1 MNVSAIIP
9 AYNAAKTIGMTLDS
23 VLAQTTVPYEIL
35 VFDDGST
42 DDTPA
47 ILEPYK
53 SRIKVFRQS
62 NQGVAHARNVLCAQA
77 QGDILAFLD
86 ADDIWHPRYLEV
98 QGKSIQ
104 EHPDAVAYF
113 TGHENLVG
121 YGNYQWRDDPLSLA
135 SAPELIGPK
144 DFVIRY
150 DRTPL
155 SFQMSC
161 FCFRKSMLA
170 KLGEEPFPPK
180 VSGADDTYMHN
191 ILPLLGP
198 VLHTPVPLVAYRITT
213 SSISANRLKM
223 ALSVVDVFEMLVPQY
238 RKRANNHLYLAFKQT
253 FASRRRNCGKF
264 LMGAGRTMGAR
275 KQFMLAAK
283 ESKSP
288 ISIAKSLALAALTYV
303 PNSIQPR
310 WPDGQ
315 RILNN
320 CAD

>member
-1 MNVSAIIP
+1 MKISVVIP

-23 VLAQTTVPYEIL
+23 VLAQTMVPYEIL
-35 VFDDGST
+35 VFDDGSM

-47 ILEPYK
+47 ILESYK
-53 SRIKVFRQS
+53 SRIKVFSRS
-62 NQGVAHARNVLCAQA
+62 NQGVAHARNVLCMQA
-77 QGDILAFLD
+77 QGDVLAFLD

-98 QGKSIQ
+98 QSKSIQ

-113 TGHENLVG
+113 TEHENLVG
-121 YGNYQWRDDPLSLA
+121 YGNYQWQNGPA
-135 SAPELIGPK
+135 GFAGAPELISPK

-155 SFQMSC
+155 RFQMSC
-161 FCFRKSMLA
+161 FCFRRSLLA
-170 KLGEEPFPPK
+170 KLGEEPFPLR

-191 ILPLLGP
+191 ILPLFGP
-198 VLHTPVPLVAYRITT
+198 VLHTSVPLVAYRITA
-213 SSISANRLKM
+213 SSISADRLKM
-223 ALSVVDVFEMLVPQY
+223 ALSVVDVFEMLVPYY
-238 RKRANNHLYLAFKQT
+238 RNRANHHLYSAFKQT

-264 LMGAGRTMGAR
+264 LMGVGRTMGAR
-275 KQFMLAAK
+275 KQFMLAAR

-288 ISIAKSLALAALTYV
+288 ISVAKSLALAGLTYV

-310 WPDGQ
+310 WPVGH